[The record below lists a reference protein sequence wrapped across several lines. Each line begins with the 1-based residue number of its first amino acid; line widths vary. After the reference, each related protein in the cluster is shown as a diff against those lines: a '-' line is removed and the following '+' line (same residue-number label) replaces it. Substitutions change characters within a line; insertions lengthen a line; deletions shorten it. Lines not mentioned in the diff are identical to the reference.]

1 MLITVNV
8 SSSKFDGVTVYSVH
22 MIRGDVIG
30 TGVLDI
36 IGVTLL
42 RQFGVIACAIF
53 NAFGV
58 SISMFDGLASVNNT
72 RRIGVNGID
81 KRLFRSSNFRLI
93 LLAMGLENFDYEKMT
108 DEFIE
113 LFAIL
118 MLNLLQ

>member
-1 MLITVNV
+1 
-8 SSSKFDGVTVYSVH
+8 
-22 MIRGDVIG
+22 MIHGDEIG

-81 KRLFRSSNFRLI
+81 KRLFRLI
-93 LLAMGLENFDYEKMT
+93 LLAMGMDNFEYEKMT
-108 DEFIE
+108 DE

-118 MLNLLQ
+118 MQNSFAMKSQRKEEK